1 MEHVREITKKL
12 VAEILEKPLDCD
24 REAAGKQ
31 LRRLAVIDYASYLKH
46 SPELSEET
54 NNRAMEKAYM
64 FYYRA
69 IEAGVPEEQMEK
81 SFTDLRSYWVPRL
94 ARLQNDK

>member
-1 MEHVREITKKL
+1 MEHVREIAKKL
-12 VAEILEKPLDCD
+12 VAEMTGKPLDCD

-46 SPELSEET
+46 SPELSEEI

-69 IEAGVPEEQMEK
+69 IEAGVPESDMEK
-81 SFTDLRSYWVPRL
+81 SFSDLRAYWIPRL
-94 ARLQNDK
+94 ARSTYGK